1 MTRTMFA
8 QRGQTL
14 VLIALAAVVL
24 VAFAAL
30 AIDGSAIFSDRRH
43 SQNASDTAAFA
54 AALARVRDPNPAL
67 GNWKQAGIDR
77 AIANGYD
84 PADGLTD
91 VKVYTCLEWKTS
103 VDNPVYGADCQAL
116 PAGAQPA
123 EYVYVRIRSVVNLS
137 FARIIGWRE
146 VTNYT
151 DAIVHASPVEITEWF
166 NGMAIVS
173 AMTGCPGPGE
183 FGPFEAGGNG
193 TTIVRNSGIFVNSS
207 CTNAFVDN
215 GNSNL
220 VTTDPTAGVC
230 VVGGVPGGV
239 TGVNPAPNDYCA
251 PQIDITKFWLPD
263 SEPPTPNLLAAYC
276 ASPGRIDN
284 MGSGNYE
291 AYPGYFDTSPQTFP
305 DESPAGVLKLHRGVY
320 CLRNGMVLNGTWTIT
335 TDLDDDDVH
344 DSNSEGVFFYV
355 TGGDVKFN
363 GGSGL
368 ELHAIDS
375 TAGGFPTQL
384 MDYLIYIPPSNHAE
398 VEITG
403 NNGSTFTG
411 TILAPTSSVDLIGN
425 GNAFELHTQIIGYN
439 TRISG
444 SGTIDITYDPDDN
457 APAVKQPK
465 LSPTE

>member
-1 MTRTMFA
+1 MQHSRFTP
-8 QRGQTL
+8 RGQAL
-14 VLIALAAVVL
+14 VLIALAAVGL
-24 VAFAAL
+24 FAFAAL

-43 SQNASDTAAFA
+43 AQNAADTAAFA

-67 GNWKQAGIDR
+67 GNWKQPGIDR

-84 PADGLTD
+84 EGDGVTEVD
-91 VKVYTCLEWKTS
+91 VYTCKEWKDLTS
-103 VDNPVYGADCQAL
+103 TDCQAL
-116 PAGAQPA
+116 PVLADPNQ
-123 EYVYVRIRSVVNLS
+123 YVYVRIKSIVHLS
-137 FARIIGWRE
+137 FARVIGWQT
-146 VTNYT
+146 VTNYS

-166 NGMAIVS
+166 NGMAIVA

-183 FGPFEAGGNG
+183 FGPFEVGGNG

-207 CTNAFVDN
+207 CSNAFVDN

-239 TGVNPAPNDYCA
+239 TGVNPPPNDYCA
-251 PQIDITKFWLPD
+251 PQIDISKFWLPD
-263 SEPPTPNLLAAYC
+263 SKPPTPNLLAAYC
-276 ASPGRIDN
+276 ASPGRIDD
-284 MGSGNYE
+284 MGGGSYE

-320 CLRNGMVLNGTWTIT
+320 CLRNGMVLNGNWAIT

-344 DSNSEGVFFYV
+344 DSDSEGVFFYV

-368 ELHAIDS
+368 ELHAVDS
-375 TAGGFPTQL
+375 TAGGFPSQL
-384 MDYLIYIPPSNHAE
+384 MDYLIYIPPSNRAE